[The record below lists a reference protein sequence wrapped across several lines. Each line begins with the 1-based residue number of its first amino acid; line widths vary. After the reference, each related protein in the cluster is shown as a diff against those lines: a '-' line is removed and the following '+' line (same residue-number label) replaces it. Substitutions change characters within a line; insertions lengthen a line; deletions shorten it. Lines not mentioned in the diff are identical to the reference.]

1 MASERPVKEMCEDC
15 GWKRRSSCKV
25 ITDPKWIFNHRKGN
39 CFAKV
44 TPEKAEEIE
53 NNLIATMFL
62 PVTSLQERKWNL
74 TKD

>member
-15 GWKRRSSCKV
+15 GWKQRSSCKV
-25 ITDPKWIFNHRKGN
+25 ITEPKWIFNHRKGN

-53 NNLIATMFL
+53 DNLSKKQA
-62 PVTSLQERKWNL
+62 
-74 TKD
+74 